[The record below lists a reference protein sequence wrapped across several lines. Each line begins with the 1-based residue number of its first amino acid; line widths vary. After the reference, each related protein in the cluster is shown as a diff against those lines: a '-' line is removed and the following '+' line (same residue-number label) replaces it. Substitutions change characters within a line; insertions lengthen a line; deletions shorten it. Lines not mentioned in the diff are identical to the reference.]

1 MDLSQYAELF
11 LAESREHLSA
21 CNQLLLDWERSP
33 ANLAPVGGLFRAV
46 HTVKGMAA
54 TMGYARVT
62 DLAHRAENLLDLVR
76 RGGRPATD
84 DLLQLLFRARD
95 ALEHAVELS
104 VAGREDEIDVAEVV
118 ADLEGAAAHLG
129 PHPLAPSP
137 RSGEGERGGEV
148 PPVAVGR
155 LVQVTL
161 RAEAPLK
168 GGRAL
173 LVIKKAQAVGPV
185 QAVTPPESAFEAD
198 EFDGRF
204 SFRIGGAAGVAEIE
218 RAVRAAGE
226 VEHVTVGGEERR
238 PASGADSLPSAP
250 ETKSRHIR
258 VDLGRLDGL
267 MDLIGE
273 LVTVR
278 GRLNELAAYARDP
291 AIDDVA
297 IQVSRLS
304 RELQAEIIQARM
316 TPVWQVFDR
325 FPRLVRDLARELGK
339 QVAFRVE
346 GKEIEL
352 DRAILDEL
360 GDPLL
365 HLLRNAVDHGI
376 EAPAER
382 RSRGKKPEG
391 EIVLAAVRERASVV
405 ISVSDDGRGIA
416 RAKILERAKRDGVVD
431 PHAEALS
438 DDQLLRVLARP
449 GFSTAESVTSVSGR
463 GVGIDVAMTRI
474 RALGGSIDIR
484 SQEGKGTTFVLRL
497 PVTLAIVRALIAGVG
512 AERYALPLTY
522 VSETVELCVQ
532 ATTTVERR
540 AARVLREVASIGAGH
555 AATALSQ
562 LTNRRIMISVP
573 QINIARLEEVPD
585 LLGNPQD
592 VVAAV
597 LMHMLGDLTGRT
609 LLLFPEAV
617 GRRLCDMLLRRPI
630 GTTNVFDALEQSCL
644 KEAGNILSGAYMN
657 ALSDFMGMLLLPSVP
672 SLVVDLSAA
681 VLTTT
686 YLNFGHERDFVFCV
700 ETEFHIDSAEGLRG
714 HFLLLPDLAS
724 LKAIFDAIR
733 LT

>member
-21 CNQLLLDWERSP
+21 CNQLLLEWERSP

-104 VAGREDEIDVAEVV
+104 VVAREDEIDVAEVV

-129 PHPLAPSP
+129 
-137 RSGEGERGGEV
+137 RGGE
-148 PPVAVGR
+148 
-155 LVQVTL
+155 
-161 RAEAPLK
+161 
-168 GGRAL
+168 
-173 LVIKKAQAVGPV
+173 
-185 QAVTPPESAFEAD
+185 
-198 EFDGRF
+198 
-204 SFRIGGAAGVAEIE
+204 GAAGVAEIE
-218 RAVRAAGE
+218 RVVRAAGE

-238 PASGADSLPSAP
+238 PAPGAGALPAAP

-365 HLLRNAVDHGI
+365 HLLRNAVDHGV
-376 EAPAER
+376 EPLAER
-382 RSRGKKPEG
+382 RRRGKKPEA
-391 EIVLAAVRERASVV
+391 EIVLAAVRERASVA
-405 ISVSDDGRGIA
+405 ISVSDDGRGID
-416 RAKILERAKRDGVVD
+416 RKKILERAKRDGVVD
-431 PHAEALS
+431 PHAEALT

-449 GFSTAESVTSVSGR
+449 GFSTAEAVTSVSGR
-463 GVGIDVAMTRI
+463 GVGIDVAVTRI
-474 RALGGSIDIR
+474 RALGGSIEIR
-484 SQEGKGTTFVLRL
+484 SEEGKGTTFVMRL

-522 VSETVELCVQ
+522 VAETVEFGVQ
-532 ATTTVERR
+532 ATTIVEG
-540 AARVLREVASIGAGH
+540 RE
-555 AATALSQ
+555 
-562 LTNRRIMISVP
+562 
-573 QINIARLEEVPD
+573 
-585 LLGNPQD
+585 
-592 VVAAV
+592 
-597 LMHMLGDLTGRT
+597 
-609 LLLFPEAV
+609 
-617 GRRLCDMLLRRPI
+617 
-630 GTTNVFDALEQSCL
+630 
-644 KEAGNILSGAYMN
+644 
-657 ALSDFMGMLLLPSVP
+657 
-672 SLVVDLSAA
+672 
-681 VLTTT
+681 
-686 YLNFGHERDFVFCV
+686 
-700 ETEFHIDSAEGLRG
+700 
-714 HFLLLPDLAS
+714 
-724 LKAIFDAIR
+724 
-733 LT
+733 

>member
-1 MDLSQYAELF
+1 M
-11 LAESREHLSA
+11 
-21 CNQLLLDWERSP
+21 
-33 ANLAPVGGLFRAV
+33 
-46 HTVKGMAA
+46 
-54 TMGYARVT
+54 
-62 DLAHRAENLLDLVR
+62 R

-84 DLLQLLFRARD
+84 GLLQLLFRARD

-104 VAGREDEIDVAEVV
+104 VVGREDEIDVAEVV

-129 PHPLAPSP
+129 
-137 RSGEGERGGEV
+137 RGGEAGGGIGARTTPV
-148 PPVAVGR
+148 PAPAPVVDTPAAAGR

-173 LVIKKAQAVGPV
+173 LVIKKVQAVGPV
-185 QAVTPPESAFEAD
+185 HAVTPPESAFEAD

-204 SFRIGGAAGVAEIE
+204 SFRIGGAVGVAEIE

-238 PASGADSLPSAP
+238 PASGADSLPAAP

-365 HLLRNAVDHGI
+365 HLLRNAVDHGV
-376 EAPAER
+376 ESQAER
-382 RSRGKKPEG
+382 RRRGKKPEA
-391 EIVLAAVRERASVV
+391 EIVLAAVRERASVA
-405 ISVSDDGRGIA
+405 ISVSDDGRGID
-416 RAKILERAKRDGVVD
+416 RKSILERAKRDGVVD
-431 PHAEALS
+431 PHAEALT

-449 GFSTAESVTSVSGR
+449 GFSTAEAVTSVSGR
-463 GVGIDVAMTRI
+463 GVGIDVAVTRI
-474 RALGGSIDIR
+474 RALGGSIEIR
-484 SQEGKGTTFVLRL
+484 SVEGKGTTFVMRL

-522 VSETVELCVQ
+522 VSETVEFGVQ
-532 ATTTVERR
+532 ATTTVEGRE
-540 AARVLREVASIGAGH
+540 AIVLRDRVVPLVH
-555 AATALSQ
+555 L
-562 LTNRRIMISVP
+562 RR
-573 QINIARLEEVPD
+573 
-585 LLGNPQD
+585 LLGVSGDAPTRCPIIVLEMGERRSGI
-592 VVAAV
+592 VVDG
-597 LMHMLGDLTGRT
+597 MLGQQEIVVKG
-609 LLLFPEAV
+609 
-617 GRRLCDMLLRRPI
+617 
-630 GTTNVFDALEQSCL
+630 FDAPQGTLPVF
-644 KEAGNILSGAYMN
+644 SGATIMGDGVP
-657 ALSDFMGMLLLPSVP
+657 ALILDAGGLL
-672 SLVVDLSAA
+672 
-681 VLTTT
+681 
-686 YLNFGHERDFVFCV
+686 
-700 ETEFHIDSAEGLRG
+700 
-714 HFLLLPDLAS
+714 
-724 LKAIFDAIR
+724 
-733 LT
+733 

>member
-21 CNQLLLDWERSP
+21 CNQLLLEWERSP

-62 DLAHRAENLLDLVR
+62 DLAHRAENLLDLLR
-76 RGGRPATD
+76 RGGRTAND
-84 DLLQLLFRARD
+84 ELLQLLFRARD
-95 ALEHAVELS
+95 ALEQAVELS
-104 VAGREDEIDVAEVV
+104 VVGREEEIDVAEVV
-118 ADLEGAAAHLG
+118 ADLDDAAAQLG
-129 PHPLAPSP
+129 RA
-137 RSGEGERGGEV
+137 GEAGGGTGARPTPV
-148 PPVAVGR
+148 PAATPAIETAVAAGR

-185 QAVTPPESAFEAD
+185 HAVTPPESAFEAD

-204 SFRIGGAAGVAEIE
+204 SFRIGGATGAADIE
-218 RAVRAAGE
+218 RAVRAAGD

-238 PASGADSLPSAP
+238 ALPGPGAAPAAAP

-258 VDLGRLDGL
+258 VELGRLDSL

-278 GRLNELAAYARDP
+278 GRLNELAASARDP

-304 RELQAEIIQARM
+304 RELQDEIIQARM

-365 HLLRNAVDHGI
+365 HLLRNAVDHGV
-376 EAPAER
+376 ESPADR
-382 RSRGKKPEG
+382 RRRGKKPEG
-391 EIVLAAVRERASVV
+391 EIVLAAVRERASVA
-405 ISVSDDGRGIA
+405 ISVRDDGRGID
-416 RAKILERAKRDGVVD
+416 RKQILERAKRDGVVD
-431 PHAEALS
+431 PHAEALT

-449 GFSTAESVTSVSGR
+449 GFSTADAVTSVSGR
-463 GVGIDVAMTRI
+463 GVGIDVAVTRI

-484 SQEGKGTTFVLRL
+484 SEEGKGTTFVLRL

-522 VSETVELCVQ
+522 VAETVEFGVQ
-532 ATTTVERR
+532 ATTIVEGREAIVLRDRVVPLVHLRRLLGVSGDAPTRCPIIVLEMGERR
-540 AARVLREVASIGAGH
+540 SGI
-555 AATALSQ
+555 
-562 LTNRRIMISVP
+562 
-573 QINIARLEEVPD
+573 
-585 LLGNPQD
+585 
-592 VVAAV
+592 VVDG
-597 LMHMLGDLTGRT
+597 MLGQQEIVVKG
-609 LLLFPEAV
+609 
-617 GRRLCDMLLRRPI
+617 
-630 GTTNVFDALEQSCL
+630 FDAPHGTLPVF
-644 KEAGNILSGAYMN
+644 SGATI
-657 ALSDFMGMLLLPSVP
+657 MGDGVPTLILDAGGLL
-672 SLVVDLSAA
+672 
-681 VLTTT
+681 
-686 YLNFGHERDFVFCV
+686 
-700 ETEFHIDSAEGLRG
+700 
-714 HFLLLPDLAS
+714 
-724 LKAIFDAIR
+724 
-733 LT
+733 

>member
-62 DLAHRAENLLDLVR
+62 DIAHRAENLLDLVR

-104 VAGREDEIDVAEVV
+104 VVGREDEIDVAEVV
-118 ADLEGAAAHLG
+118 ADLEGAAAQLG
-129 PHPLAPSP
+129 
-137 RSGEGERGGEV
+137 RGGEV
-148 PPVAVGR
+148 GGGIGARTTPVPAPAPVVETPATAGR

-185 QAVTPPESAFEAD
+185 HAVTPPESAFEAD

-218 RAVRAAGE
+218 RAVRAAGD

-238 PASGADSLPSAP
+238 PAPGAGALPAAA

-365 HLLRNAVDHGI
+365 HLLRNAVDHGV
-376 EAPAER
+376 ESQAER
-382 RSRGKKPEG
+382 RRRGKTPEA
-391 EIVLAAVRERASVV
+391 EIVLAAVRERASVA
-405 ISVSDDGRGIA
+405 ISVRDDGRGID
-416 RAKILERAKRDGVVD
+416 RKRILERAKRDGVVD
-431 PHAEALS
+431 PHAEALT

-449 GFSTAESVTSVSGR
+449 GFSTAEAVTSVSGR
-463 GVGIDVAMTRI
+463 GVGIDVAVTRI
-474 RALGGSIDIR
+474 RALGGSIEIR
-484 SQEGKGTTFVLRL
+484 SVEGKGTTFVMRL

-522 VSETVELCVQ
+522 VSETVEFGVQ
-532 ATTTVERR
+532 ATTTVEGRE
-540 AARVLREVASIGAGH
+540 AIVLRDRVVPLVH
-555 AATALSQ
+555 L
-562 LTNRRIMISVP
+562 RR
-573 QINIARLEEVPD
+573 
-585 LLGNPQD
+585 LLGVSGDAPTRCPIIVLEMGERRSGI
-592 VVAAV
+592 VVDG
-597 LMHMLGDLTGRT
+597 MLGQQEIVVKG
-609 LLLFPEAV
+609 
-617 GRRLCDMLLRRPI
+617 
-630 GTTNVFDALEQSCL
+630 FDAPQGTLPVF
-644 KEAGNILSGAYMN
+644 SGATIMGDGVP
-657 ALSDFMGMLLLPSVP
+657 ALILDAGGLL
-672 SLVVDLSAA
+672 
-681 VLTTT
+681 
-686 YLNFGHERDFVFCV
+686 
-700 ETEFHIDSAEGLRG
+700 
-714 HFLLLPDLAS
+714 
-724 LKAIFDAIR
+724 
-733 LT
+733 

>member
-21 CNQLLLDWERSP
+21 CNQLLLEWERSP
-33 ANLAPVGGLFRAV
+33 ANFTPVGGLFRAV

-62 DLAHRAENLLDLVR
+62 DLAHRAENLLDLLR
-76 RGGRPATD
+76 RGGRTAND
-84 DLLQLLFRARD
+84 ELLQLLFRARD
-95 ALEHAVELS
+95 ALEQAVELS
-104 VAGREDEIDVAEVV
+104 VVGREEEIDVAEVV
-118 ADLEGAAAHLG
+118 ADLDDAAAQLG
-129 PHPLAPSP
+129 GAGEAGGGIGARPAP
-137 RSGEGERGGEV
+137 V
-148 PPVAVGR
+148 PAPTPAIETAVAAGR

-185 QAVTPPESAFEAD
+185 HGVTPPESAFEAD

-204 SFRIGGAAGVAEIE
+204 SFRIGGATGAADIE
-218 RAVRAAGE
+218 RAVRAAGD

-238 PASGADSLPSAP
+238 ALPAPGAPPAAAP

-258 VDLGRLDGL
+258 VELGRLDSL

-278 GRLNELAAYARDP
+278 GRLNELAASARDP

-304 RELQAEIIQARM
+304 RELQDEIIQARM

-325 FPRLVRDLARELGK
+325 LSRLVRDLARELGK
-339 QVAFRVE
+339 QVTFRVE

-382 RSRGKKPEG
+382 RRSGKPAEG
-391 EIVLAAVRERASVV
+391 EIVLAAVRERASVA
-405 ISVSDDGRGIA
+405 ITVSDDGRGIDRA
-416 RAKILERAKRDGVVD
+416 RVLERARREGVVD
-431 PHAEALS
+431 AHADALS

-449 GFSTAESVTSVSGR
+449 GFSTAEAVTSVSGR
-463 GVGIDVAMTRI
+463 GVGIDVAATRV

-484 SQEGKGTTFVLRL
+484 AEPGKGTVFVLRL

-512 AERYALPLTY
+512 KERYALPLTY
-522 VSETVELCVQ
+522 VAETVEFSAQ
-532 ATTTVERR
+532 ATTTVEGREAIVLRDRVVPLVHLRRLLGLAGGPPPR
-540 AARVLREVASIGAGH
+540 AAGI
-555 AATALSQ
+555 
-562 LTNRRIMISVP
+562 
-573 QINIARLEEVPD
+573 
-585 LLGNPQD
+585 LLGMGGGRGG
-592 VVAAV
+592 AAV
-597 LMHMLGDLTGRT
+597 GGQGGEDG
-609 LLLFPEAV
+609 
-617 GRRLCDMLLRRPI
+617 
-630 GTTNVFDALEQSCL
+630 
-644 KEAGNILSGAYMN
+644 
-657 ALSDFMGMLLLPSVP
+657 SV
-672 SLVVDLSAA
+672 
-681 VLTTT
+681 
-686 YLNFGHERDFVFCV
+686 R
-700 ETEFHIDSAEGLRG
+700 EGV
-714 HFLLLPDLAS
+714 
-724 LKAIFDAIR
+724 
-733 LT
+733 